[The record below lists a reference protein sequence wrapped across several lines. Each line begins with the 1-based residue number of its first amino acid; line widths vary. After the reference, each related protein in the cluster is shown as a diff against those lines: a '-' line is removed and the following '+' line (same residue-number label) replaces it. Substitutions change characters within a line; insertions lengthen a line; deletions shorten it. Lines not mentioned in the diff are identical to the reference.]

1 MFTLREAQRGR
12 CVSGRWERARV
23 LEEEEGGRASEEGL
37 EGLSVSESKSFVSG
51 LLQGAVCG
59 VNSIKR

>member
-23 LEEEEGGRASEEGL
+23 FGGGEGVSEKAL
-37 EGLSVSESKSFVSG
+37 EGVVGEG
-51 LLQGAVCG
+51 E
-59 VNSIKR
+59 

>member
-23 LEEEEGGRASEEGL
+23 FVGEEEERGRVRRLL
-37 EGLSVSESKSFVSG
+37 ERKSKSFVSR
-51 LLQGAVCG
+51 LLEGAACS

>member
-1 MFTLREAQRGR
+1 M
-12 CVSGRWERARV
+12 